1 MTPACPLLLSVILSL
16 RLAAAFDP
24 APSACSALASGVLYG
39 AFSLQDLFPTIA
51 SGCSWTLENPDPTK
65 YSLYL
70 RFNRQEQVCTHFAP
84 RLLPLDHYLVNFTC
98 LRPSPEEAGAQAEA
112 EAGRPEEEEEA
123 AAAGLELCGGSGPF
137 TFLHFDKNFVQL
149 CLSAEPSEAPRLLA
163 PAALAFRFVEVLLI
177 NNNNSSQ
184 FTCGVLCR
192 WSEECGRAA
201 GRACGFAQPGC
212 SCPGEAGAGPATTT
226 PPGPPA
232 AHTLSNALV
241 PGGPAPPAEADLHSG
256 SSNDLFTTEM
266 RYGEE
271 PEEEPKVKTQW
282 PRSADEPGLYMAQTG
297 DPAAEE
303 WSPWS
308 VCSLT
313 CGQGLQVRTRSC
325 VSSPYGT
332 LCSGPLRETRP
343 CNNSATC
350 PVHGV
355 WEEWGSWSLCSRS
368 CGRGSRSRMRTCV
381 PPQHGGKACEGPELQ
396 TKLCSMAACPVEGQW
411 LEWGPWGPCSTSCA
425 NGTQQRSR
433 KCSVAGPAWATCTG
447 ALTDTRECS
456 NLECP
461 ATDGKWGPWNA
472 WSLCSK
478 TCDTGWQRRFRM
490 CQATGTQGYPCEGT
504 GEEVKPCSEKRC
516 PAFHEMCRDEYVMLM
531 TWKKA
536 AAGEI
541 IYNKCPPN
549 ASGSAS
555 RRCLLSAQGVAY
567 WGLPSFARCISHEY
581 RYLYLSLR
589 EHLAKGQRMLAGE
602 GMSQVVRSLQ
612 ELLARRTYYSG
623 DLLFS
628 VDILRNVT
636 DTFKRATYVPSADDV
651 QRFFQVVSFMVDA
664 ENKDKWDD
672 AQQVSPGS
680 VHLLRVVED
689 FIHLVGDALK
699 AFQSSL
705 IVTDNLVISIQREPV
720 SAVSSDI
727 TFPMRGRRGMKDWVR
742 HSEDRLFLPKE
753 VLSLSTPGKPAASG
767 TSGSPG
773 RGRGPGTVPPG
784 PGHSHQRLLP
794 ADPEESSSY
803 FVIGAVLYR
812 TLGLILPPPR
822 PPLAVTS
829 RVMTVTVRPPTQP
842 PAEPLITVEL
852 SYIINGTTDPHCAS
866 WDYSRADASSG
877 DWDTESCQTLE
888 TQAAHTRCQCQHLS
902 TFAVLAQPPK
912 DLTLELAG
920 SPSVPLV
927 IGCAVSCMALLT
939 LLAIYAA
946 FWRFIKSE
954 RSIILLN
961 FCLSILASNVLIL
974 VGQSRVLSKGVCT
987 MTAAFLHFFFLS
999 SFCWVLTEAW
1009 QSYLAVIGRMRTR
1022 LVRKRFLCL
1031 GWGLPALVVAVSV
1044 GFTRT
1049 KGYGTSSYCWL
1060 SLEGGLLYAFVGP
1073 AAVIVLVN
1081 MLIGIIVFNKLMA
1094 RDGISDKSKKQ
1105 RAGASLWSSCVVLPL
1120 LALTWMSAVL
1130 AMTDRRSVLFQ
1141 ALFAVFNSAQGF
1153 VITAVHCFLR
1163 REVQDVV
1170 KCQMGVCRADESE
1183 DSPDSCK
1190 NGQLQILSD
1199 FEKDV
1204 DLACQTVLFKEVNT
1218 CNPST
1223 ITGTLSRLSL
1233 DEDEEPKSC
1242 LVGPEGGL
1250 SFSPLPGNILV
1261 PMAASPGL
1269 GEPPPPQEANPVYMC
1284 GEGGLRQ
1291 LDLTWLRPEPGSEGD
1306 YMVLPRRTLSLQPG
1320 SGGGAGEDPPRARP
1334 EGTPRRAAKT
1344 LAHPE
1349 GYPSFLSV
1357 EHSGL
1362 GLGPAYGSL
1371 QNPYGMT
1378 FQPPP
1383 PTPSARQVSEPGER
1397 SRTMP
1402 RTVPGSTMKL
1412 GSLEVMHTRKRHS
1425 ELYHELNQKFHTFD
1439 RYRSQ
1444 STAKEKPSPGEHPG
1458 LSQQR
1463 RHQSWSTF
1471 KSMTLGSLPP
1481 KPRERLA
1488 LHRAAA
1494 WEPTEPPDGDF
1505 QTEV

>member
-24 APSACSALASGVLYG
+24 DPSACSALASGVLYG

-70 RFNRQEQVCTHFAP
+70 RFNRQEEVCAHFAP

-98 LRPSPEEAGAQAEA
+98 LRPGLEEAAAQVGP
-112 EAGRPEEEEEA
+112 EAGRLEEEE

-149 CLSAEPSEAPRLLA
+149 CLSAEPSEARRLLA
-163 PAALAFRFVEVLLI
+163 PTALAFRFVEVLLI

-212 SCPGEAGAGPATTT
+212 SCPGEAGASPAATT

-241 PGGPAPPAEADLHSG
+241 PGAPAPSAEADLHSG

-282 PRSADEPGLYMAQTG
+282 PRSADEPGVYLAQTG

-343 CNNSATC
+343 CNNSAT
-350 PVHGV
+350 
-355 WEEWGSWSLCSRS
+355 
-368 CGRGSRSRMRTCV
+368 
-381 PPQHGGKACEGPELQ
+381 
-396 TKLCSMAACPVEGQW
+396 
-411 LEWGPWGPCSTSCA
+411 
-425 NGTQQRSR
+425 
-433 KCSVAGPAWATCTG
+433 
-447 ALTDTRECS
+447 
-456 NLECP
+456 
-461 ATDGKWGPWNA
+461 
-472 WSLCSK
+472 
-478 TCDTGWQRRFRM
+478 
-490 CQATGTQGYPCEGT
+490 
-504 GEEVKPCSEKRC
+504 C

-753 VLSLSTPGKPAASG
+753 VLSLSAPGKMAVSEAS
-767 TSGSPG
+767 SGSPG
-773 RGRGPGTVPPG
+773 RGKGPGTVPPG
-784 PGHSHQRLLP
+784 PGYSHQRLLP
-794 ADPEESSSY
+794 ADPEDSSSY

-866 WDYSRADASSG
+866 WDYSRADASAG

-888 TQAAHTRCQCQHLS
+888 TQAAHTRCQCQRPS

-961 FCLSILASNVLIL
+961 FCLSILASNILIL

-1105 RAGASLWSSCVVLPL
+1105 RAGSERCPWARLLLPCSACGAVPSPLLSSASARNAMASLWSSCVVLPL

-1250 SFSPLPGNILV
+1250 SFSPLPGNILM

-1284 GEGGLRQ
+1284 GEGSLRQ
-1291 LDLTWLRPEPGSEGD
+1291 LDLTWLRPAEPSSEGD

-1320 SGGGAGEDPPRARP
+1320 GGGGGGEDPPRTRP
-1334 EGTPRRAAKT
+1334 EGTPRRAAKA
-1344 LAHPE
+1344 LAHTE

-1357 EHSGL
+1357 DHSGL

-1383 PTPSARQVSEPGER
+1383 PTPSARQVPEPGER

-1412 GSLEVMHTRKRHS
+1412 GSLERKKLRYSDLDFEKVMHTRKRHS

-1444 STAKEKPSPGEHPG
+1444 STAKREKRWSVSSGGATERNLSGEKPSPGERPS

-1481 KPRERLA
+1481 KPQERLTV
-1488 LHRAAA
+1488 HRAAA